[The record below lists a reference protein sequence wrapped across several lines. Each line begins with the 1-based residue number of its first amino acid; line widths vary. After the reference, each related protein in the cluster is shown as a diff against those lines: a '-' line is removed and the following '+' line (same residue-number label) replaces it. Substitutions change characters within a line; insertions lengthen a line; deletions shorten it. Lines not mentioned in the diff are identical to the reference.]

1 MVYSGYE
8 LIWLFFVYSFLG
20 WIWETLAAAFQ
31 KKKFVNR
38 GLVNLPF
45 CILYGIA
52 AVFITVFCRE
62 LRGFWLYLGSF
73 ILVTVF
79 KWCAG
84 HLIERMYH
92 ERWWDYSHRRWNVE
106 GYISLVDS
114 ALRGALAMVMMKWG
128 NALVVQLFRMIPGLC
143 RGILIW
149 LLVIF
154 LFVDIMV
161 TLLALRGKREK
172 MKQLAKVEGWFDGFT
187 TSLSQKI
194 FECVEKRI
202 SNAYSVAKKAGEEEK
217 SAAVFAYGCSFYKMV
232 WLFLIA
238 SFLGDIIETIF
249 CRITMGRWM
258 SRSSV
263 VWGPFS
269 IVWGLAFVFA
279 TILLHKYRNKPD
291 RTIFLVGTFLGGAY
305 EYICSMFTELVFGK
319 VFWDYSE
326 VRFNLGGRINLLFCF
341 FWGIAAVVW
350 IKWIYPVISGWIEKI
365 PLRIGKIVSWFL
377 VVFMCCNMVVSSL
390 ALVRSTQRKDGVQAE
405 YGWQKIMDEKYDDEK
420 LESIYPNAINTE

>member
-1 MVYSGYE
+1 MIFWGYE
-8 LIWLFFVYSFLG
+8 LMWLFFVYSFLG
-20 WIWETLAAAFQ
+20 WIVETLAAAYKQ
-31 KKKFVNR
+31 KRFVNK

-45 CILYGIA
+45 CILYGLA
-52 AVFITVFCRE
+52 AVFITIFCGE
-62 LRGFWLYLGSF
+62 LGGIWLYIGSV
-73 ILVTVF
+73 ILITVF
-79 KWCAG
+79 KWVAG

-92 ERWWDYSHRRWNVE
+92 ERWWDYSGKRLNID
-106 GYISLVDS
+106 GYVSLLDS
-114 ALRGALAMVMMKWG
+114 AFWGILAVVVMKWG
-128 NALVVQLFRMIPGLC
+128 NTLFVNLLRMIPVIC
-143 RGILIW
+143 REILIW
-149 LLVIF
+149 ILVLF

-161 TLLALRGKREK
+161 TLLALRGKREE

-187 TSLSQKI
+187 TTLGKKI
-194 FECVEKRI
+194 FNCVEKRI
-202 SNAYSVAKKAGEEEK
+202 SNAYSDAKRTGNEEK
-217 SAAVFAYGCSFYKMV
+217 PETIFAYGCSFYKMV

-238 SFLGDIIETIF
+238 SFLGDITETIF

-291 RTIFLVGTFLGGAY
+291 RTLFLIGTLLGGAY
-305 EYICSMFTELVFGK
+305 EYICSVFTELVFGK

-350 IKWIYPVISGWIEKI
+350 IKGIYPVISGWIEKI

-390 ALVRSTQRKDGVQAE
+390 ALVRSTERKEHVKAE
-405 YGWQKIMDEKYDDEK
+405 YGWQKIMDERFDDER
-420 LESIYPNAINTE
+420 LERIYPNAINTQ